1 MKINIDQNTIYFA
14 GLLTLKQINPKLV
27 EKKIFRAKVTIK
39 QIDITKIEILD
50 TAGAY
55 FILKILKDL
64 GLTKKDLVLD
74 NGKDKNFIEFIA
86 NNYPTK
92 IDKEYSN
99 KSNIVF
105 ISIYTLSKSTNNLL
119 LEVKTSIIFL
129 GAIFLGYLT
138 LIRKP
143 YKSFFSIVLNI
154 AYDSTIKAL
163 NIVMLLSLI
172 IGLVLTYLPLNLI
185 MQYGTQIFVV
195 DMLGI
200 IFI

>member
-1 MKINIDQNTIYFA
+1 M
-14 GLLTLKQINPKLV
+14 
-27 EKKIFRAKVTIK
+27 
-39 QIDITKIEILD
+39 
-50 TAGAY
+50 
-55 FILKILKDL
+55 
-64 GLTKKDLVLD
+64 D
-74 NGKDKNFIEFIA
+74 NSKDKNLIELVA

-105 ISIYTLSKSTNNLL
+105 ISIYTFSKSTNNLL

-129 GAIFLGYLT
+129 GAIFLGYIT

-163 NIVMLLSLI
+163 SIVILLSLI
-172 IGLVLTYLPLNLI
+172 IRLVLTYLLLNL
-185 MQYGTQIFVV
+185 MMQQYGTQIFVV

-200 IFI
+200 SLFREFAPLFTAIIIAGRNGLRIYLRNWYYES